1 MGRLLLALESLCKSS
16 FVVVF
21 SLRSGQA
28 DDQHGFTVA
37 KLMTAPHF
45 FHGNFGNN

>member
-16 FVVVF
+16 FIAF
-21 SLRSGQA
+21 FRGQA

-37 KLMTAPHF
+37 KLMTAPSHF